1 MAPPKKPEKQPEPS
15 FEQAL
20 ARLEE
25 VVEEL
30 ESGET
35 SLEKAIALVEEGE
48 KLYQLC
54 HQQLTRAEGK
64 VEKLVARLGAGAET
78 EPLDLPPAPGEA
90 EGSSLSGDED

>member
-1 MAPPKKPEKQPEPS
+1 MPRPGKSAKEPSLS

-35 SLEKAIALVEEGE
+35 PLEKAIALVEEGE

-54 HQQLTRAEGK
+54 HQQLTAAEGK
-64 VEKLVARLGAGAET
+64 VEKLVQRLGGGQT
-78 EPLDLPPAPGEA
+78 EPLELNQGETSA
-90 EGSSLSGDED
+90 VEE